1 MLKKKIKV
9 KLRPLKVGAVVENQ
23 KLNQQGMMV
32 KQGYTEGYYHV
43 LSSGKLLEWHM
54 SNMIILLTNSKE
66 VND

>member
-1 MLKKKIKV
+1 MI
-9 KLRPLKVGAVVENQ
+9 
-23 KLNQQGMMV
+23 V